1 MVAPSIVTCVYSC
14 GTGAW
19 GKFPP
24 LLPDSREGD
33 VKELD
38 SLMYQ
43 TVMPGVMPGVIS
55 PRAYYCPTLSYCMR
69 VRCFGWGGARRWD
82 Y

>member
-1 MVAPSIVTCVYSC
+1 MVRAVDCYMRLSVRNRARGEI
-14 GTGAW
+14 
-19 GKFPP
+19 PP

-43 TVMPGVMPGVIS
+43 TVMR
-55 PRAYYCPTLSYCMR
+55 RA
-69 VRCFGWGGARRWD
+69 
-82 Y
+82 

>member
-1 MVAPSIVTCVYSC
+1 IRAELARGEI
-14 GTGAW
+14 
-19 GKFPP
+19 PP

-43 TVMPGVMPGVIS
+43 TVMR
-55 PRAYYCPTLSYCMR
+55 RA
-69 VRCFGWGGARRWD
+69 
-82 Y
+82 

>member
-1 MVAPSIVTCVYSC
+1 MSAVTCRNRRLLERKQREEKRKGPRRPVTCVIRAELAR
-14 GTGAW
+14 GEI
-19 GKFPP
+19 PP

-43 TVMPGVMPGVIS
+43 TVMR
-55 PRAYYCPTLSYCMR
+55 RA
-69 VRCFGWGGARRWD
+69 
-82 Y
+82 